1 VRLQQ
6 QHIGTLTPPHHRH
19 MEGRRDGQL
28 WAAEGNDSDGLV
40 ASSSDSSAE
49 GDKSSAAST
58 TGVEPR
64 QRQAEDG
71 VEATK
76 VKKKTPAANAVV
88 CPDCDLCDGSGRIA
102 GGLGAVLP
110 WLPVKAYRPCPNFV
124 DRGGVYQRSG
134 QGLDE
139 IAFGR
144 DSTYGGGGGGGGGG
158 DGPN

>member
-1 VRLQQ
+1 
-6 QHIGTLTPPHHRH
+6 

-28 WAAEGNDSDGLV
+28 WAAEGNDSDAPV

-49 GDKSSAAST
+49 GDKYSAAST
-58 TGVEPR
+58 AGVEPR

-71 VEATK
+71 EEATTTTK
-76 VKKKTPAANAVV
+76 MTKKENPSAVAVV

-144 DSTYGGGGGGGGGG
+144 DSTYSGNGN
-158 DGPN
+158 GPN

>member
-1 VRLQQ
+1 
-6 QHIGTLTPPHHRH
+6 
-19 MEGRRDGQL
+19 MNERRDGQL
-28 WAAEGNDSDGLV
+28 WAAEGNDSDGPV
-40 ASSSDSSAE
+40 ASSDSSAE
-49 GDKSSAAST
+49 GDKYSAAST
-58 TGVEPR
+58 AGVEPR

-71 VEATK
+71 EEATTK
-76 VKKKTPAANAVV
+76 MMKEIPAVV

-144 DSTYGGGGGGGGGG
+144 DSTYSGGN
-158 DGPN
+158 GPN